1 MEIWQDVR
9 YGLRSLAKHRRLTA
23 VSIMVLSV
31 GIGATTA
38 LFSLA
43 HTVLLRPVP
52 GVENPD
58 QLVRLFRLQ
67 DRRQY
72 INFGYP
78 DYVDYR
84 DRNRTLAGLIAEGQ
98 IAISLAHPATQRIA
112 GAVVSGNY
120 FTVLGVKPAAGRLLT
135 PDDDRIP
142 GAHPVVVISHRL
154 WRESFGRDP
163 GVIGQKL
170 MLNGYAYIL
179 IGVASEAFH
188 SLRIGDQTDVWVP
201 MMMQNE
207 SMPRYTGR
215 NFLGL
220 RSAGWM
226 SIYGRLR
233 PGVSLEQARSDIASI
248 AGGLERA
255 YPESNRG
262 RSATVTRDVGLS
274 PDQRQD
280 LSRLLILLLASVA
293 VLLLIACEN
302 VANLFLARAA
312 GRRRE
317 IAVRLAIG
325 AGRWRLIR
333 QLMTESLLLSGIATG
348 FGLLMAPFI
357 TQLALKLLGP
367 ADVALRAP
375 SSIDGP
381 VLLFAVGLTIVTA
394 LLFGSA
400 PALQSS
406 RTDIVTSL
414 KATTPV
420 AGWGTR
426 RSPRL
431 ATLLLTGQVA
441 MSAILLVGA
450 GLVVRTMLHIIAIP
464 AGFSADRVLLA
475 AVDLAI
481 QRYPETQGK
490 LFCEQLIQRLT
501 ALTDVV
507 SASVSK
513 SEPARDWSDRRP
525 VFLPGQVPSRE
536 VLRRNREMGLQ
547 VDANLISPG
556 YFRTLGIAL
565 TAGRDFSWTDRET
578 TPLVAIVSER
588 LAGRLWPHESA
599 IGKRITAP
607 DLDGPVRPP
616 LEVIGVA
623 ADAKY
628 RSILTEPPLLLYEP
642 EMQKYDSYLTIEVRT
657 KGDPAAFAHVLRREV
672 AALDRNLP
680 VYSVRT
686 LSAQVDRSLWQQRS
700 AAMLIS
706 VFGLLSLALA
716 SIGMYSQLA
725 HSVAARTRE
734 IGIRMALGADAPI
747 VRKSILRQGV
757 ALAAL
762 GATAGL
768 LVAAPL
774 VQLLHAFL
782 YGVSAVDPATY
793 ALAWTLLVL
802 LAFLASYFPAR
813 SATRVDPMVALRVD

>member
-1 MEIWQDVR
+1 LEIWQDVR
-9 YGLRSLAKHRRLTA
+9 YGLRSLGKHRRLTV
-23 VSIMVLSV
+23 VSVAVLSV
-31 GIGATTA
+31 GIGAATA

-67 DRRQY
+67 DGKQY

-84 DRNRTLAGLIAEGQ
+84 DRNRTLTGLIAEGQ
-98 IAISLAHPATQRIA
+98 IAISLADPATQRIA

-120 FTVLGVKPAAGRLLT
+120 FAVLGVKPAAGRLLT

-142 GAHPVVVISHRL
+142 GAHPVAVISYRL

-170 MLNGYAYIL
+170 MLNGYAYAL

-207 SMPRYTGR
+207 AMPRYTGR

-248 AGGLERA
+248 ALGLERA
-255 YPESNRG
+255 YPDSNRG

-274 PDQRQD
+274 PDQRQE
-280 LSRLLILLLASVA
+280 LSRLLILLLTSVA

-312 GRRRE
+312 SRRRE

-348 FGLLMAPFI
+348 FGLLMAPFNME
-357 TQLALKLLGP
+357 LALKLLGP

-381 VLLFAVGLTIVTA
+381 VLLFAVGLTVVTA
-394 LLFGSA
+394 LLFGLV

-414 KATTPV
+414 KATTPG
-420 AGWGTR
+420 GWGAR
-426 RSPRL
+426 RVPRIATMLL
-431 ATLLLTGQVA
+431 AGQVA

-481 QRYPETQGK
+481 QRYPEAQGK

-501 ALTDVV
+501 AHSDVV

-525 VFLPGQVPSRE
+525 VFLPDQVPPRDA
-536 VLRRNREMGLQ
+536 LRRNRGLGLQ

-565 TAGRDFSWTDRET
+565 TAGRDFSWSDRDA

-588 LAGRLWPHESA
+588 LARRLWPHESA

-657 KGDPAAFAHVLRREV
+657 KSDPAAFAPALRQEI

-686 LSAQVDRSLWQQRS
+686 FSAQVDRSLWQQRS

-747 VRKSILRQGV
+747 VRRSIMRQGV
-757 ALAAL
+757 ALAAI

-768 LVAAPL
+768 LVAVPL

-793 ALAWTLLVL
+793 VLAWMLLVL

-813 SATRVDPMVALRVD
+813 KATRVDPMVALRVD